1 MEMMDA
7 ISAALRQ
14 AGFKYV
20 TLDCSGF
27 RSGSLNDLLPADVLA
42 RRGA

>member
-1 MEMMDA
+1 MEMFDL
-7 ISAALRQ
+7 ISAALKQ
-14 AGFKYV
+14 AGFQYV

-27 RSGSLNDLLPADVLA
+27 RSGSLNAVLPVEVLA

>member
-7 ISAALRQ
+7 ISAALRK
-14 AGFKYV
+14 AGFEYV
-20 TLDCSGF
+20 TVDTAGF
-27 RSGSLNDLLPADVLA
+27 RSGSLNAMLPADVLL